1 MDDGIGL
8 FENYGF
14 IDDSC
19 NGIKKAIPI
28 GIAMDLNPIGV
39 YLASVVG
46 STVVAITLVLTFRH
60 IMDFLRQRGAFLGL
74 IKKLIKNRQRNEK
87 NEECFYYRDN
97 FICRNTPSNYRNLDR
112 ISYSIYI
119 TYEVKVRTF
128 RGGNRKYDVRSYSLF
143 TIISYHLTRAINC
156 IQIRNFFI

>member
-19 NGIKKAIPI
+19 KGIKRAIPI

-46 STVVAITLVLTFRH
+46 STLVAITLVLTFRH

-74 IKKLIKNRQRNEK
+74 IKN
-87 NEECFYYRDN
+87 
-97 FICRNTPSNYRNLDR
+97 
-112 ISYSIYI
+112 
-119 TYEVKVRTF
+119 
-128 RGGNRKYDVRSYSLF
+128 
-143 TIISYHLTRAINC
+143 
-156 IQIRNFFI
+156 